1 MPPSQGYKTSHLMT
15 GRFAAAFLAAAIL
28 AGVATALA
36 QAPAQPPY
44 KPLPPPDF
52 SGLWQHTPI
61 AVFEGMPFKADPVH
75 DLKGALDPTYFGVT
89 FEGDDSA
96 PILEPAAA
104 REVKRHTE
112 AARAGNPVPT
122 PQEVCQPSGVPNV
135 LTLPAPVQIFQLSD
149 KVVFLFQ
156 RDHQV
161 RHVYLTAN
169 HSKPVRTSWYGESIG
184 HYEGDTLV
192 VDTIGT
198 NDKTPVDIFG
208 TPHSAAMHVVERY
221 RLLPNGRQME
231 VVFTVDD
238 PATFTSEWSGRIVY
252 GRSNAPL
259 IEEEACAE
267 NDRLPEG
274 VYDIPVEKTPPF

>member
-1 MPPSQGYKTSHLMT
+1 MLG
-15 GRFAAAFLAAAIL
+15 GRHFAVSLAVALL
-28 AGVATALA
+28 AGAAVAFA
-36 QAPAQPPY
+36 QGASGPPY
-44 KPLPPPDF
+44 TPLPPPDF
-52 SGLWQHTPI
+52 SGLWQHGPI

-75 DLKGALDPTYFGVT
+75 DLKGALDPAYFGVT
-89 FEGDDSA
+89 FEGDDTA
-96 PILEPAAA
+96 PILKPAAA

-112 AARAGNPVPT
+112 AARAGKPVPT

-135 LTLPAPVQIFQLSD
+135 LTLPAPMQIFQLPG
-149 KVVFLFQ
+149 KVVFVFQ

-161 RHVYLTAN
+161 RHVYLTAE
-169 HSKPVRTSWYGESIG
+169 HSKRVTPSWYGESIG

-192 VDTIGT
+192 VDTVVM

-208 TPHSAAMHVVERY
+208 TPHSSNMHVTERY
-221 RLLPNGRQME
+221 RLINNGRQME

-238 PATFTSEWSGRIVY
+238 PATFMSEWSGRIVY

-259 IEEEACAE
+259 IDEEACAE

-274 VYDIPVEKTPPF
+274 FYDIPVEKAPPF